1 MKTGWLEMMQG
12 DKHRGQYFVLF
23 FLYLFIFTL
32 KQTTHSLACAH
43 KHKVIFVF
51 LSRCSIF
58 PSSITHILT
67 DSSPGGRLY
76 TDKTKPF
83 CCLPDRVHWKRKAL
97 WEKRGRDSDITGAER
112 EDRVSLCSCWMFSHP
127 NLTYGSASHNV
138 SDTNSERLLFI
149 LILTHS

>member
-1 MKTGWLEMMQG
+1 MISTEVSISFFFFFYTKT
-12 DKHRGQYFVLF
+12 KHPLTGM
-23 FLYLFIFTL
+23 
-32 KQTTHSLACAH
+32 A

-51 LSRCSIF
+51 HSRCSIC

-76 TDKTKPF
+76 TDKTKRF